1 MVQNGYSNGYSNGN
15 AMTNGGHNASDTKP
29 TYALDHLGTFKLKS
43 DAEVSRPKEKLKT
56 LVELDKVGGVWPMKM
71 YMVFNGQWL
80 VMLDSN
86 MKEIE
91 NFPGSLI
98 TEPTAF
104 ISEDPMEVYNNI
116 LIFTVPGIALGNTEM
131 HIFQVWEQNV
141 QGYKS
146 IDLKI
151 YTQTKI

>member
-1 MVQNGYSNGYSNGN
+1 MVQNGFSNGYSNGN

-141 QGYKS
+141 
-146 IDLKI
+146 
-151 YTQTKI
+151 